1 MTILLADQ
9 KAEYLPGD
17 TVGGTAEWSLEVE
30 PKSAELRLFWY
41 TKGKGTQDVGI
52 VHAEHFENPK
62 RADSRSFSFTL
73 PLGPYTFSGRLISL
87 IWALELIVEPGAR
100 AVRHEITVSPTLREV
115 LLGTGN
121 ST

>member
-1 MTILLADQ
+1 MTITLTDQ

-17 TVGGTAEWSLEVE
+17 TVSGTVDWSSEVD

-52 VHAEHFENPK
+52 VQSQIFENPK
-62 RADSRSFSFTL
+62 RADSQSFSFML

-87 IWALELIVEPGAR
+87 IWALELIVEPRAQSAR
-100 AVRHEITVSPTLREV
+100 LEITVSPTLRE
-115 LLGTGN
+115 
-121 ST
+121 